1 MAAAAFSVKRSRAS
15 KLGPDHDEG
24 FIEESRAFEIRQKTG
39 ERKVEFLD
47 EQMLVSDS
55 FVVNV
60 PAAAVEEVEVVRYLD
75 ETDTGLD

>member
-1 MAAAAFSVKRSRAS
+1 MAPAAFSVKRSRAS
-15 KLGPDHDEG
+15 ELGSNHNQR